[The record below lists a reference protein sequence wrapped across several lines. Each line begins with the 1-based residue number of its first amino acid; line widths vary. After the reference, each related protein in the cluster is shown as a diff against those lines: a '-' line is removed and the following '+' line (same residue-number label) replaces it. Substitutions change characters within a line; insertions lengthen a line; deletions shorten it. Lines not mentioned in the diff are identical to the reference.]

1 MNEEYSDMF
10 SELSGHSGG
19 NKYKSMA
26 HVRFSFAGW
35 TYEKWMDQ
43 QYTDRGEWIFLIFLF
58 YFYFFGCSKHKS
70 LGIKLHIAHSTYE
83 DSWVQDKHKQNSN
96 KGKVENRQN
105 SQEDCYFKYVQI
117 HICRRSYYRSTLQI

>member
-26 HVRFSFAGW
+26 HVLFSFAGW

-43 QYTDRGEWIFLIFLF
+43 QYTDLSMTPAFLDYTL
-58 YFYFFGCSKHKS
+58 SS
-70 LGIKLHIAHSTYE
+70 
-83 DSWVQDKHKQNSN
+83 V
-96 KGKVENRQN
+96 
-105 SQEDCYFKYVQI
+105 
-117 HICRRSYYRSTLQI
+117 RRSVVDAFVYILFVLL

>member
-26 HVRFSFAGW
+26 HVLFSFAGW

-43 QYTDRGEWIFLIFLF
+43 QYTDHEW
-58 YFYFFGCSKHKS
+58 KS
-70 LGIKLHIAHSTYE
+70 QVNFSLPVLEPLLRVENPKAKFHNSIIELPIQIETWIPDKKKEWRPYE
-83 DSWVQDKHKQNSN
+83 RNSN
-96 KGKVENRQN
+96 GRGWWVCLWGRGA
-105 SQEDCYFKYVQI
+105 
-117 HICRRSYYRSTLQI
+117 

>member
-26 HVRFSFAGW
+26 YVLFSFAGW

-43 QYTDRGEWIFLIFLF
+43 QYTDHRLPV
-58 YFYFFGCSKHKS
+58 
-70 LGIKLHIAHSTYE
+70 
-83 DSWVQDKHKQNSN
+83 D
-96 KGKVENRQN
+96 
-105 SQEDCYFKYVQI
+105 FKF
-117 HICRRSYYRSTLQI
+117 